1 MARVGLSRPK
11 ALHGLEI
18 VGHGLEISKYDALG
32 NTYADTYDV
41 RTSRSA
47 YFEFVGHGHPRKI
60 SIDATKVSQHNM
72 PRIDQSALVTFE
84 ALAIPVGLLER
95 GGGVLSAMT
104 QRKASPESLR
114 SLALGENTEHENGA
128 RLEVNEC
135 IDVTQMSAK
144 NEIKTRLMSS
154 SFKSNVSSA
163 KSTMPNKFP
172 AGLKANDVQRET
184 CCDENENLSLQKCQP
199 SVIESK
205 SDFPNNWNRHYTFSA
220 QRRRNQSPVFQGR
233 DVYKN
238 PWSTFHCH
246 SDRAESY
253 REVVTP
259 TNSSFPVR
267 QSRKFSQPP
276 RPLSSIILNSPN
288 HKPQHYSTHW
298 GACSLPRQSSSYHNT
313 LFVVGHSKNSPQVN
327 TLPVTSTGTVE
338 KLFQRI
344 TDTESGVV
352 LGPRG
357 VKISSRSHG
366 RNIQRS
372 ERKIEALSGDCMSK
386 WVTGRPTNE
395 SCTNCLTGEKHWE
408 YS

>member
-11 ALHGLEI
+11 AFHGLEV

-32 NTYADTYDV
+32 SMYADTYDV

-60 SIDATKVSQHNM
+60 SIDVTKVSQHM
-72 PRIDQSALVTFE
+72 PRIDQCAQVAFE
-84 ALAIPVGLLER
+84 ALAIPMGLRER
-95 GGGVLSAMT
+95 GGGVLSDMT
-104 QRKASPESLR
+104 QRKVSPESRR
-114 SLALGENTEHENGA
+114 SLAWGDNTEHENGA

-135 IDVTQMSAK
+135 IDVTHIGAK
-144 NEIKTRLMSS
+144 NEIKTGLTSS
-154 SFKSNVSSA
+154 SFQSNVSSA
-163 KSTMPNKFP
+163 KSAMTNKFP
-172 AGLKANDVQRET
+172 AGLKANDAQRET

-199 SVIESK
+199 NVTESK
-205 SDFPNNWNRHYTFSA
+205 SDFPNNWNRHSTFSA
-220 QRRRNQSPVFQGR
+220 QRQRNQSPVFRGH

-276 RPLSSIILNSPN
+276 RPFSSILLNSPN
-288 HKPQHYSTHW
+288 QKPQPCSTQR
-298 GACSLPRQSSSYHNT
+298 GAFSLPRQSSSCHNT

-327 TLPVTSTGTVE
+327 TLPVTTTSTVE
-338 KLFQRI
+338 ILFQRT

-357 VKISSRSHG
+357 VKFSSKSHG
-366 RNIQRS
+366 RNMQRS
-372 ERKIEALSGDCMSK
+372 ERKIGALSGDCMNK
-386 WVTGRPTNE
+386 CVTGHPSNE
-395 SCTNCLTGEKHWE
+395 SCTNCLTGEKHQK